1 MAIVK
6 YGRRFETNSLLN
18 VELFAFR
25 EGLTPAQGGLGRAK
39 HFENIVREKW
49 PEFIWYKEAYEQAEA
64 LCNCSITGFT
74 AGASF
79 TKSDLLAKYGLVS
92 WTSDPIDTLVIIC
105 STTAIDAKMRIWGA
119 LVRDF
124 RKARAQ
130 GKSVGKLIESQ
141 SIIKLS
147 ESEDG
152 IAASDNSSICLVAAG
167 NEFKDDAL
175 KRLQGRKNKKVI
187 LILDELQ
194 DCSPEIIK
202 TALWNLNA
210 NDHFEVHAAGN
221 ANSRYDAHGEF
232 MTPIE
237 GWSSVNRTTHRWNIR
252 VGGKLG
258 VALHFDATTET
269 SPNMQRFAQ
278 GVPQL
283 PFLRKAEDIMAAR
296 THLGEGNPA
305 YLRQFVGFWPDS
317 EGESNYIVTD
327 AALTVHSAYD
337 RAEWKTPP
345 TNIAGIDPS
354 YSNDGD
360 RFVLFH
366 LKYGMTVF
374 NIWTIEFYEALIIK
388 ARPVKGQ
395 ELHYANIE
403 ACKRICAEREISP
416 RHVAMDAS
424 AGSPLISIAH
434 KEWSPEILGVQF
446 GGAPSGLPISQFDK
460 RIASDLYANRTSE
473 LAYVLVEF
481 LNAGQIRGIKPD
493 HAKEL
498 TARQYEIAAGN
509 KTKIESKKDMKKR
522 VGYSPDLADAGNI
535 GLNLLRERLGVKAG
549 AHSEQ
554 AVQSRVDWKEL
565 QKRRDVV
572 SQTNDLQRSS
582 QPPRNAQQA
591 AMDDAMKVRSLARLK
606 GMLTLKN
613 L

>member
-25 EGLTPAQGGLGRAK
+25 EGLAPAQGGLGRAK
-39 HFENIVREKW
+39 HFENIVREIW
-49 PEFIWYKEAYEQAEA
+49 PEFTWYSWAYEQAEA
-64 LCNCSITGFT
+64 LCEHKVSGFT
-74 AGASF
+74 SGASSS
-79 TKSDLLAKYGLVS
+79 KSDLMAKYGIVS
-92 WTSDPIDTLVIIC
+92 WMANPVETLVIIC
-105 STTAIDAKMRIWGA
+105 STTAVDAKQRVWGHV
-119 LVRDF
+119 VRDF
-124 RKARAQ
+124 RKARAA
-130 GKSVGKLIESQ
+130 GKAVGKLIESQ

-147 ESEDG
+147 EAEDG

-167 NEFKDDAL
+167 NDYKDDAL
-175 KRLQGRKNKKVI
+175 KRLQGRKNKHVVL
-187 LILDELQ
+187 LIDEAQ
-194 DCSPEIIK
+194 DVSATVVEN
-202 TALWNLNA
+202 ALWNLSA
-210 NDHFEVHAAGN
+210 NDHFEVHVAGN
-221 ANSRYDAHGEF
+221 ASSRYDPHGVF
-232 MTPIE
+232 MTPVE
-237 GWSSVNRTTHRWNIR
+237 GWSSVNRKTHKWKIR
-252 VGGKLG
+252 VGGKEG
-258 VALHFDATTET
+258 VAYHFDATAED

-278 GVPQL
+278 GLPQL
-283 PFLRKAEDIMAAR
+283 PFLRKAEDSLSAKN
-296 THLGEGNPA
+296 HLGENNVT
-305 YLRQFVGFWPDS
+305 YLRQFCGWWPDS

-345 TNIAGIDPS
+345 TNIAGIDPA

-446 GGAPSGLPISQFDK
+446 GGAPSDLPISQFDK

-554 AVQSRVDWKEL
+554 AIQSRVDWKEL

-572 SQTNDLQRSS
+572 SQTNDHQRSS